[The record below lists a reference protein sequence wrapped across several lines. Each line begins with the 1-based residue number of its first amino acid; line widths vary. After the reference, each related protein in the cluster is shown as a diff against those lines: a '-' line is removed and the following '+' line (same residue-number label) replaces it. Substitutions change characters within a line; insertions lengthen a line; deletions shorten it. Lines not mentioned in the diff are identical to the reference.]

1 MPEKTFQVPAI
12 HCEGCAQTI
21 VDALEPVE
29 GVAGTD
35 VDLDARRV
43 TVRGDADETV
53 LRKVLAAAG
62 YPPR

>member
-1 MPEKTFQVPAI
+1 MATKTFEVPAI

-29 GVAGTD
+29 GVEGTA
-35 VDLDARRV
+35 VDLDTKRV
-43 TVRGDADETV
+43 TVSGQADETV
-53 LRKVLAAAG
+53 VRKVLAAAG